1 MLQLK
6 GAIIAFNDGSRSIA
20 SVLKHLGIEP
30 GQIMMSAICK
40 RDHKCKR
47 ESNRSRR
54 TTVLEDLIEKTKWI

>member
-20 SVLKHLGIEP
+20 SVLRHLGIEP
-30 GQIMMSAICK
+30 GQIMSVICK
-40 RDHKCKR
+40 RDHKRKR